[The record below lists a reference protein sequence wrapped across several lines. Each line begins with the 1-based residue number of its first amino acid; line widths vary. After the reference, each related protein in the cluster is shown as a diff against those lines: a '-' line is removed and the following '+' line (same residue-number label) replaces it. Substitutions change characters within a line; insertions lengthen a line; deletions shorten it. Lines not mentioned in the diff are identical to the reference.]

1 MVTIENQRL
10 TAGEYIDFLKR
21 TDLGS
26 QYPKERFEERIQ
38 RLVEHVPIS
47 LAARDQAGK
56 LVGVCFGITDFAY
69 WLFITDLGVARDWA
83 GRGIG
88 TRLVRR
94 AHQEAGGE
102 KDVILYTCANRNA
115 APFYQK
121 LGMKHSQDVMEYNHI
136 DWTDFTVS

>member
-38 RLVEHVPIS
+38 RLVQHVPIS
-47 LAARDQAGK
+47 LAARDQAGQ

-69 WLFITDLGVARDWA
+69 WLFITDRKS
-83 GRGIG
+83 
-88 TRLVRR
+88 TRLNSS
-94 AHQEAGGE
+94 H
-102 KDVILYTCANRNA
+102 
-115 APFYQK
+115 
-121 LGMKHSQDVMEYNHI
+121 
-136 DWTDFTVS
+136 

>member
-47 LAARDQAGK
+47 LAARDQA
-56 LVGVCFGITDFAY
+56 TRRPA
-69 WLFITDLGVARDWA
+69 ARRTSSFTPAPTGTQRPSTRSWA
-83 GRGIG
+83 
-88 TRLVRR
+88 
-94 AHQEAGGE
+94 
-102 KDVILYTCANRNA
+102 
-115 APFYQK
+115 
-121 LGMKHSQDVMEYNHI
+121 
-136 DWTDFTVS
+136 